1 MGLLKQKEEIDSKFQ
16 FYIKD
21 GDLKILAAYINDT
34 SGAIRVFSD
43 KIDSIED
50 SKALCQW
57 YLSMCDEL

>member
-21 GDLKILAAYINDT
+21 GDSKFLAAYINDR
-34 SGAIRVFSD
+34 SGAICLFND

-57 YLSMCDEL
+57 YLNVCDEL